1 MKIDAIKTQIIE
13 IPFENTI
20 TTAIHT
26 MRSVGCV
33 LLTIK
38 TDGGISGEGYLFSLN
53 AKNIKIYN
61 ERLSKVASLLIGQD
75 PLLMPSILKKIN
87 LAIDSIGRDSI
98 SIAAL
103 STLDTALWDIN
114 GKANNLP
121 LHRLFGIHHT
131 KVKTYASGGLW
142 LSQSI
147 DSIINEAH
155 EFLRQGFLAMKIRV
169 GSSNNS
175 VDIERVRELRKAIG
189 QEIELMADANQGL
202 SIDDAIALGK
212 ALEEYDLIWLEE
224 PVNAYDYKGH
234 AMVKKQVA
242 IPIASCENEYSIG
255 GVQKMLDAGGCD
267 VVMPDLQRIGG
278 ISEMRATAHLSN
290 SYNISIST
298 HIFTEQ
304 SLCVAGSVENCISVE
319 HMPWFSNLFNEK
331 IDVFKGY
338 IEIPERLGIGFTF
351 NDDYINKYAKDG
363 NLFPIK

>member
-13 IPFENTI
+13 IPFDNTI

-75 PLLMPSILKKIN
+75 PLLIPSILKKIN

-169 GSSNNS
+169 GSGNNS

-242 IPIASCENEYSIG
+242 IPIASCENEYSIE

-278 ISEMRATAHLSN
+278 ISEMRTTAHLSN
-290 SYNISIST
+290 SYDISIST

-319 HMPWFSNLFNEK
+319 HMPWFAEIFNEK
-331 IDVFKGY
+331 IDIIDGY
-338 IEIPERLGIGFTF
+338 INIPERPGTGFTF
-351 NDDYINKYAKDG
+351 NQNA
-363 NLFPIK
+363 IKQFNI

>member
-20 TTAIHT
+20 KTAIHT

-38 TDGGISGEGYLFSLN
+38 TDRGISGEGYLFSLN
-53 AKNIKIYN
+53 AKNIKIYH
-61 ERLSKVASLLIGQD
+61 ERLSRVASLLIGQD

-114 GKANNLP
+114 GKVNNLP

-169 GSSNNS
+169 GSGNNAM
-175 VDIERVRELRKAIG
+175 DIERVRELRKAIG
-189 QEIELMADANQGL
+189 QEVELMADVNQGL
-202 SIDDAIALGK
+202 NTDDAIHLGK
-212 ALEEYDLIWLEE
+212 ELEEFNLLWLEE
-224 PVNAYDYKGH
+224 PVISSNRNGH
-234 AMVKKQVA
+234 AKVREKIS
-242 IPIASCENEYSIG
+242 IPIASCENEYSIQ
-255 GVQKMLDAGGCD
+255 GVHEMLEAKGCD
-267 VVMPDLQRIGG
+267 IVMPDLQRIGG

-290 SYNISIST
+290 SYDVSIST

-319 HMPWFSNLFNEK
+319 HMPWFAEIFNEK
-331 IDVFKGY
+331 IDIIDGY
-338 IEIPERLGIGFTF
+338 INIPERPGTGFTF
-351 NDDYINKYAKDG
+351 NQNA
-363 NLFPIK
+363 IKQFNI